1 MSEAW
6 KLLAERGRWVRVL
19 PAESP
24 VSSGS
29 PAVVRIALRS
39 RSVKSID
46 IARALIKRRQTVRLA
61 KDAIDTLVATGAVIA
76 DVPMLEDFEAL
87 KHEIDEA
94 WADAALVSWD
104 RAVAA
109 E

>member
-1 MSEAW
+1 MSDLLKWLEA
-6 KLLAERGRWVRVL
+6 RGRRVRVL
-19 PAESP
+19 PAEP
-24 VSSGS
+24 QVSSGS
-29 PAVVRIALRS
+29 PAVVRITLAS

-46 IARALIKRRQTVRLA
+46 IAKALIHRRSSVRAA
-61 KDAIDTLVATGAVIA
+61 KDVIDRLVATWEAVA

-87 KHEIDEA
+87 RREIEEA
-94 WADAALVSWD
+94 GARAELVSWE